1 MKTLKY
7 ILIACMVMSLT
18 AAYAVE
24 FPTTS
29 PYQPATPYQPT
40 STGSITLPMVSSTS
54 GSYQPMTGTTYFSS
68 GSALPMAAASGV
80 QSAEDINP
88 ARRMAGPRREGEN
101 GPFGGETI
109 EGTETPNEP
118 GEDDLPLGDGL
129 WILLALALSYAILS
143 RRKINE

>member
-7 ILIACMVMSLT
+7 IFITWMVMSLT

-29 PYQPATPYQPT
+29 PYQPTTSYQPT
-40 STGSITLPMVSSTS
+40 AAGSVTLPMVSPTS

-101 GPFGGETI
+101 DPFDEQTI
-109 EGTETPNEP
+109 EDVENPNEP
-118 GEDDLPLGDGL
+118 STPIGDGL
-129 WILLALALSYAILS
+129 WILLALALGYAILS
-143 RRKINE
+143 HRRVNE